1 MGESSRFWSTTG
13 TGDGTGSGYTAD
25 NMFEVWRALFAGR
38 NSTNLAGVVPDY
50 QNKLA
55 VSGTSSP
62 VAVATGA
69 AVVYG
74 IPYFNT
80 ASVNVTVPTPATATR
95 IDRIVLRASWS
106 AQTVRITRVAGVEG
120 GGAPSL
126 TQSAGVTWDMPL
138 ATVQVTTGG
147 VVTIADEREYVALVP
162 DGGIATAKLAD
173 LAVTTAKIADGAVT
187 SAKIADGTIA
197 AADLASDAVTT
208 AKIAD
213 AQVTTAKIADA
224 NVTAPKLA
232 TDAVTTAKI
241 ADAQVTSAKL
251 ANMAQ
256 ATVKGRA
263 AAAGTGVPG
272 DLSAAQLVAVV
283 ATADGASSGLDADL
297 LDGSHAAAFAAAA
310 HTHSTS
316 EIADTSVTNAKLA
329 TMNAATIKGRAADA
343 GSGAPTDLSAA
354 QLVAIVTAADGHG
367 TGLDA
372 DTLDGQQATAFA
384 AAAHAHG
391 TSEISDG
398 AVTSAKM
405 ANMAQATVKGRAAA
419 AGTGAPTD
427 LSASQLAT
435 IVNSVGIFHA
445 VPGSWTSLTLGAGVS
460 ASSLYGTPKY
470 RLNGDV
476 VEFKGGVTSAS
487 SGTVTVCDLP
497 SPAYPIS
504 GESHTFCHV
513 NTNQVAAM
521 MQAYNDTVN
530 RRIIIYDFASN
541 ADYCLS
547 AIRYSITP

>member
-1 MGESSRFWSTTG
+1 MCAEKSILWSTTG

-25 NMFEVWRALFAGR
+25 NMFELWRALVAGK
-38 NSTNLAGVVPDY
+38 NSTNLSGVVPDY

-55 VSGTSSP
+55 VSGASSP
-62 VAVATGA
+62 VAVATGS

-74 IPYFNT
+74 IPYFNS

-95 IDRIVLRASWS
+95 IDRIVLRASWA

-138 ATVQVTTGG
+138 ALVQVTTGG
-147 VVTIADEREYVALVP
+147 VVTITDEREYVALVP

-173 LAVTTAKIADGAVT
+173 LAVTTAKLADSAVTSAKIADGTIAAGDLASDAVTTAKIADGAVT

-197 AADLASDAVTT
+197 AVDLAADAVTT
-208 AKIAD
+208 
-213 AQVTTAKIADA
+213 T
-224 NVTAPKLA
+224 
-232 TDAVTTAKI
+232 KI

-283 ATADGASSGLDADL
+283 ATADGTGSGLDADL

-310 HTHSTS
+310 HTHGTG
-316 EIADTSVTNAKLA
+316 EIADTSITNAKLA
-329 TMNAATIKGRAADA
+329 TMNAATVKGRASGA
-343 GSGAPTDLSAA
+343 GSGAPVDLSAA
-354 QLVAIVTAADGHG
+354 QLVAIVTGGDGAG
-367 TGLDA
+367 SGLDA
-372 DTLDGQQATAFA
+372 DLLDGSHAAAFA

-398 AVTSAKM
+398 AVTSAKL
-405 ANMAQATVKGRAAA
+405 ANMTEASVKGRAVG

-427 LSASQLAT
+427 LSAAQLAA
-435 IVNSVGIFHA
+435 IVNSSNVGAWSNLSLESGATASANNTPQYRTVGDEFQLRGAIRISSA
-445 VPGSWTSLTLGAGVS
+445 VTTLVAYLPSSLPGSRYQYVKMAQGTAYLFLTGNGLYMYSGATGTDYSLEGIRFST
-460 ASSLYGTPKY
+460 
-470 RLNGDV
+470 
-476 VEFKGGVTSAS
+476 
-487 SGTVTVCDLP
+487 
-497 SPAYPIS
+497 
-504 GESHTFCHV
+504 
-513 NTNQVAAM
+513 AA
-521 MQAYNDTVN
+521 
-530 RRIIIYDFASN
+530 
-541 ADYCLS
+541 
-547 AIRYSITP
+547 